1 MAQQWVLW
9 IIFSLFL
16 YSRLGA
22 REAGNPEMS
31 IDTAKK
37 KKKEIRKRE
46 KTAQE
51 KTALSSQRIGKFL
64 QLTPQE
70 KTCSHHLIITTSPF
84 SPSSSPFPCNVTRG
98 QVESLGLQPCPAL
111 AGGITLPQSCLYQW
125 RPKGRLPPCTSRRN
139 SLPS

>member
-9 IIFSLFL
+9 IIFLFFL

-37 KKKEIRKRE
+37 RE

-51 KTALSSQRIGKFL
+51 KTALSSQRISKFL

-70 KTCSHHLIITTSPF
+70 KTCSHHLIITTSLF
-84 SPSSSPFPCNVTRG
+84 SPSSSPFPCNVIRG

-125 RPKGRLPPCTSRRN
+125 RPKGRLPPCTSKRN